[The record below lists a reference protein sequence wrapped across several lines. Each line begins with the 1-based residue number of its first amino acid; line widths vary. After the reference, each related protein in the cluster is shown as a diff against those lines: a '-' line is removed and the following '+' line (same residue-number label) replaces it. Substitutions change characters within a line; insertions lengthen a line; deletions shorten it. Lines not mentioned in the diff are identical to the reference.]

1 MDLFV
6 LHDKI
11 KLKGKYRMIM
21 NGKKGLIVGLAN
33 NKSIA
38 YGIAKACADQGAEMA
53 FTYLNDAL
61 KKRVEPIAKEFGSD
75 KVYELDVSNEEHM
88 AGIAALVEK
97 DFGKIDFLVHSV
109 AFAPKEAL
117 SEPFIKT
124 SKTAFQIA
132 MDISVYSFI
141 DLTNRLESVLAD
153 NASILTLSYLGGP
166 KYIVNYNVMGVAK
179 AALESSVRYMAVVLG
194 KKGQRVNAISAGP
207 IRTLAAAGIGDF
219 KQILN
224 WNETNSPLKKN
235 VTTEQVGNSAM
246 YLLSDLASGVTG
258 EIHYVDSGY
267 NIMGMAAAETNED
280 GKTVFSWDS
289 RKTHKL

>member
-1 MDLFV
+1 
-6 LHDKI
+6 
-11 KLKGKYRMIM
+11 MIM
-21 NGKKGLIVGLAN
+21 KGKKGLIVGLAN

-38 YGIAKACADQGAEMA
+38 YGIAKSCAEQGAEMA

-75 KVYELDVSNEEHM
+75 YVYELDVSNEEHM
-88 AGIAALVEK
+88 AGLTAKIEK

-117 SEPFIKT
+117 SEPFMKT
-124 SKTAFQIA
+124 TKQAFQIA
-132 MDISVYSFI
+132 MDISVYSLI
-141 DLTNRLESVLAD
+141 DLTNRLESVLSD
-153 NASILTLSYLGGP
+153 DASILTLSYLGGP
-166 KYIVNYNVMGVAK
+166 KYVVNYNVMGVAK
-179 AALESSVRYMAVVLG
+179 AALESTVRYMAVDLG

-224 WNETNSPLKKN
+224 WNETNAPLKKN
-235 VTTEQVGNSAM
+235 VTIDQVGNSSM

-258 EIHYVDSGY
+258 EVHYVDSGY
-267 NIMGMAAAETNED
+267 NVMGMAAAETNED
-280 GKTVFSWDS
+280 GKTVLSWDV
-289 RKTHKL
+289 K

>member
-1 MDLFV
+1 
-6 LHDKI
+6 
-11 KLKGKYRMIM
+11 MIM
-21 NGKKGLIVGLAN
+21 KGKKGLIVGLAN

-38 YGIAKACADQGAEMA
+38 YGIAKSCAEQGAEMA

-88 AGIAALVEK
+88 AGIAELVEK

-117 SEPFIKT
+117 SEPFMKT
-124 SKTAFQIA
+124 TKQAFAIA
-132 MDISVYSFI
+132 MDVSVYSLI
-141 DLTNRLESVLAD
+141 DLTNRLESVLAED
-153 NASILTLSYLGGP
+153 ASILTLSYLGGP

-179 AALESSVRYMAVVLG
+179 AALESTVRYMAVDLG

-207 IRTLAAAGIGDF
+207 IKTLAAAGIGDF

-224 WNETNSPLKKN
+224 WNEVNAPLKRN
-235 VTTEQVGNSAM
+235 VTTDQVGNSAM

-267 NIMGMAAAETNED
+267 NVMGMAASETTQD
-280 GKTVFSWDS
+280 GKTVLSWDS
-289 RKTHKL
+289 RDK

>member
-1 MDLFV
+1 M
-6 LHDKI
+6 I
-11 KLKGKYRMIM
+11 MKGKR
-21 NGKKGLIVGLAN
+21 GLIVGLAN

-38 YGIAKACADQGAEMA
+38 YGIAKSCADQGAEMA

-88 AGIAALVEK
+88 AGIAELIEK

-124 SKTAFQIA
+124 SKSAFQIA
-132 MDISVYSFI
+132 MDISVYSLI
-141 DLTNRLESVLAD
+141 DLTNRLESVLSD
-153 NASILTLSYLGGP
+153 DASILTLSYLGGP

-179 AALESSVRYMAVVLG
+179 AALESTVRYMAVDLG

-224 WNETNSPLKKN
+224 WNEVNSPLKKN

-267 NIMGMAAAETNED
+267 NVMGMAAAQTNAE
-280 GKTVFSWDS
+280 GKTVLSWDM
-289 RKTHKL
+289 K

>member
-1 MDLFV
+1 M
-6 LHDKI
+6 K
-11 KLKGKYRMIM
+11 
-21 NGKKGLIVGLAN
+21 GKKGLIVGLAN

-38 YGIAKACADQGAEMA
+38 YGIAKACSEQGAEMA

-61 KKRVEPIAKEFGSD
+61 KKRVEPIAKEFGSEY
-75 KVYELDVSNEEHM
+75 VYELDVSNPEHM
-88 AGIAALVEK
+88 ESLASKIEK

-117 SEPFIKT
+117 TDSFMKT
-124 SKTAFQIA
+124 SKSAFQIA
-132 MDISVYSFI
+132 MDISVYSLI
-141 DLTNRLESVLAD
+141 DLTNQLESVLSD
-153 NASILTLSYLGGP
+153 DASILTLSYLGGP

-179 AALESSVRYMAVVLG
+179 AALESTVRYMAVDLG

-224 WNETNSPLKKN
+224 WNEANAPLRRN
-235 VTTEQVGNSAM
+235 VSTDQVGNSAM

-258 EIHYVDSGY
+258 EVHYVDSGY
-267 NIMGMAAAETNED
+267 NIMGMAAVEKNAEDKVTL
-280 GKTVFSWDS
+280 VWDN
-289 RKTHKL
+289 RKS

>member
-1 MDLFV
+1 MV
-6 LHDKI
+6 M
-11 KLKGKYRMIM
+11 KGKR
-21 NGKKGLIVGLAN
+21 GLIVGLAN
-33 NKSIA
+33 DKSIA
-38 YGIAKACADQGAEMA
+38 YGIAKSCHEQGAELA

-61 KKRVEPIAKEFGSD
+61 KKRVEPLAASFGSD

-88 AGIAALVEK
+88 SNIASLIEK

-117 SEPFIKT
+117 SQPFMKT
-124 SKTAFQIA
+124 TKQAFQIA
-132 MDISVYSFI
+132 MDISVYSLI
-141 DLTNRLESVLAD
+141 DLTNCLESVLSD

-179 AALESSVRYMAVVLG
+179 AALESTVRYMAVELG
-194 KKGQRVNAISAGP
+194 RKGQRVNAISAGP

-224 WNETNSPLKKN
+224 WNEINSPLKRN

-258 EIHYVDSGY
+258 EVHYVDAGY
-267 NIMGMAAAETNED
+267 NIMGMAAAETTSE
-280 GKTVFSWDS
+280 GKTVLAWDLA
-289 RKTHKL
+289 KK